1 MLTHTDL
8 KKGIQFIYENQPW
21 EVLDS
26 LHVKMAQRRPVVQT
40 KIKNLINGSVQEKTF
55 QQGDVFEEAELIK
68 KNIKFLYSNPVRSGA
83 SNGVGREYWFCEEND
98 PSKRFSFT
106 EGQIGRQAKFF
117 KPNSLVEGLIFND
130 KIINVSAP
138 IKVQLKV
145 KEAPPGIKGDRA
157 QGGTKEAVLESGAK
171 IQVPLFVEEGD
182 VIEVNTESGEYV
194 KRI

>member
-8 KKGIQFIYENQPW
+8 KKGAQFIYENQPW
-21 EVLDS
+21 QVLDS

-55 QQGDVFEEAELIK
+55 QQGDMFEEAELVK
-68 KNIKFLYSNPVRSGA
+68 KNIKFLYSNKGQ
-83 SNGVGREYWFCEEND
+83 YFFCEESD

-106 EGQIGRQAKFF
+106 EEQVGKQAKFF

-157 QGGTKEAVLESGAK
+157 QGGTKEAVLESGSK
-171 IQVPLFVEEGD
+171 IQVPLFIEEGD
-182 VIEVNTESGEYV
+182 TIEVNTESEEYV
-194 KRI
+194 KRV

>member
-8 KKGIQFIYENQPW
+8 KKGTQFIFENQPW

-40 KIKNLINGSVQEKTF
+40 KIKNLLNGSVQEKTF
-55 QQGDVFEEAELIK
+55 QQGDMFNEAELIK
-68 KNIKFLYSNPVRSGA
+68 KNIKFLYSNKGQ
-83 SNGVGREYWFCEEND
+83 YFFCEEND

-106 EGQIGRQAKFF
+106 EEQIGKQMRFF
-117 KPNSLVEGLIFND
+117 KPNSLVEGIIFNE
-130 KIINVSAP
+130 KIINVRAP

-157 QGGTKEAVLESGAK
+157 QGGTKAVILESGAE
-171 IQVPLFVEEGD
+171 IQVPLFIEEGD
-182 VIEVNTESGEYV
+182 VIEVNTELGEYV
-194 KRI
+194 KRASE